1 MTVFHFLAAA
11 AVLVIALACA
21 ILPFVAVWDRR
32 LAIARRRSLYDKSA
46 GQVESL
52 TAMLCTFFAC
62 ALGAD
67 LLFAGCI
74 DKLMIGAWRILWEGM
89 VMISAFAALSAILV
103 LYTKQGLRNAFSV
116 LSGFA
121 SAASASFCTLLVWA
135 FLLGALRGASTGAEG
150 AAHDFVVAL
159 ESVKS
164 ADFVVFLLF
173 CISLALA
180 AAYGLALCWHILLRN
195 RDDFG
200 RDFYSFTLGMR
211 SRQASYGGLMLVMTA
226 AVQYSMYPALA
237 KDWAFARLPFAGD
250 YAELALTLG
259 LLCIPAA
266 FGLWYSMSR
275 AALPMQKRSYAFLAI
290 FLVVAGA
297 YCSLV
302 RI

>member
-1 MTVFHFLAAA
+1 
-11 AVLVIALACA
+11 
-21 ILPFVAVWDRR
+21 
-32 LAIARRRSLYDKSA
+32 
-46 GQVESL
+46 
-52 TAMLCTFFAC
+52 
-62 ALGAD
+62 
-67 LLFAGCI
+67 
-74 DKLMIGAWRILWEGM
+74 
-89 VMISAFAALSAILV
+89 V

-116 LSGFA
+116 LCGFA

-135 FLLGALRGASTGAEG
+135 FLLGALRSASAGAEG

-195 RDDFG
+195 RNDFG

-211 SRQASYGGLMLVMTA
+211 SRQASYGCLMLVMTA

-237 KDWAFARLPFAGD
+237 KDWALARLPFAGD

-275 AALPMQKRSYAFLAI
+275 AALPMQKRSYAFLAM

-297 YCSLV
+297 YCALV